1 MNDTKHNDEIVLCRC
16 FYDDVS
22 ANLALGALRENGIP
36 STIDNQVFSSVY
48 PLGMSSL
55 GALRLMVFKKD
66 LERANEIIDSMH
78 LDSF

>member
-1 MNDTKHNDEIVLCRC
+1 MNDNKHNDEIVLCRR
-16 FYDDVS
+16 FYDDVA

-36 STIDNQVFSSVY
+36 STIDNQIFSSVY

-66 LERANEIIDSMH
+66 LDRANEILDSMH